1 MATKRLT
8 CLLVLLLYF
17 LAQTHFSNGQDY
29 RIPFISVQSC
39 AETQFFDIGGLI
51 CRPCGDAMIAS
62 SDGLSC
68 QCQTG
73 YKELPDSAV
82 RGIEISC
89 EACAGDEVATRD
101 GQNCIKCGNGL
112 VNPATGACPVCGDR
126 DIRVEYELTG
136 ALLSSSDCRTC
147 DTSKEPNADVAECVS
162 CHQTFAGDCSCVD
175 PNVLSGGICFSEG
188 ELVDDLP
195 DNYRVPFESATDDG
209 FVDSWFFNQY
219 YRSVQSLCS
228 SAGNF
233 TACQLL
239 GNLCVMVD
247 YNEDDYEATCT
258 AYNNIGDQQSDVVND
273 ILDWPT
279 GMPWLFYTEDAEQV
293 LTETTIQT
301 TFRTNMSSEQSML
314 NIYVAEYNMT
324 GHFRGI
330 FPAQDGRLQLC
341 PDTTEKLNAAYEF
354 GTTYTSSCT
363 IPSRKFWDT
372 YETVFF
378 DPYLWFEDLSGD
390 QQLYAIPVL
399 VDTLKK
405 FNVFVNRAT
414 PNNWQLTRRFFL
426 VDNVSGKTAAD
437 APASI
442 VRYASEIELV
452 ITLQNEEGQT
462 RNGRIYPPLLKIKY
476 SELTQE
482 SDYQGDTSTT
492 VVFKVTYTMDQS
504 GSRRGLSITLGVLS
518 ALAVIHGLVKS
529 NAWRRRTGLIYIDIK
544 TMFKFVAFSCGL
556 LANVFFA
563 VIFGYSLYWLLFFKK
578 QDVFNIVLPTRDQEG
593 SFVAYVVLA
602 FVFKAF
608 DLVHLFAVQCST
620 DIFLIDWERSRG
632 RLVQAND
639 AAITKGMPAPVSIWR
654 TYFVANEWN
663 ELQATRKS
671 HTGLQLLVMLFL
683 LEVVGLVHLTTTDP
697 IGSINPDPNAYYGGY
712 DVILRFA
719 VATGI
724 YLLIAAVQ
732 WIYFTF
738 IYERFVEDILQ
749 NFVDLCSM
757 ANISVFILSA
767 NNYGHYIH
775 GRSVHGFSDT
785 NMKEMRAQLKR
796 EEENLVGQRGLLPN
810 TDQQTFELLLQNKF
824 RENYSRILQPLN
836 LTRAE
841 QQRANQAQSNRSGT
855 KVDTILEAYG
865 TMNKFLSAFIDHGMR
880 DIDYLVKDKLL
891 LEKILDMEFY
901 DPVDKGFLFNDDG
914 HSFDQ
919 ALFFGHES
927 TLLLFELLLFCV
939 VDLIFQ
945 NYLLAGIV
953 TYIISIVLSMLR
965 SSFGRYNLAKK
976 TLVDERFLI

>member
-8 CLLVLLLYF
+8 YLLVLLLYF

-51 CRPCGDAMIAS
+51 CRSCGEAMIAS

-147 DTSKEPNADVAECVS
+147 DTSKEPDADVAECVS

-219 YRSVQSLCS
+219 YRSVQSLCN

-258 AYNNIGDQQSDVVND
+258 AYNNIGDQQTDVVND
-273 ILDWPT
+273 ILAAKHVKYLRGRIQHDRTFQRNFSCPRR
-279 GMPWLFYTEDAEQV
+279 
-293 LTETTIQT
+293 ET
-301 TFRTNMSSEQSML
+301 S
-314 NIYVAEYNMT
+314 
-324 GHFRGI
+324 
-330 FPAQDGRLQLC
+330 D
-341 PDTTEKLNAAYEF
+341 
-354 GTTYTSSCT
+354 
-363 IPSRKFWDT
+363 
-372 YETVFF
+372 
-378 DPYLWFEDLSGD
+378 LWFEDLSGD

-452 ITLQNEEGQT
+452 ITLQNEEGQA

-563 VIFGYSLYWLLFFKK
+563 VIFGYSLYWLLFFK
-578 QDVFNIVLPTRDQEG
+578 
-593 SFVAYVVLA
+593 
-602 FVFKAF
+602 AF

-697 IGSINPDPNAYYGGY
+697 IGSVNPDPNAYYGGY

-757 ANISVFILSA
+757 AN
-767 NNYGHYIH
+767 
-775 GRSVHGFSDT
+775 
-785 NMKEMRAQLKR
+785 
-796 EEENLVGQRGLLPN
+796 ENLVGQRGLLPN

-939 VDLIFQ
+939 VDLMFQ